1 LKASLSR
8 VRLAPQKYGANSR
21 VTPSEMSGLRHVPR
35 GYKSQMNNRVPLV
48 LYVGLSALSVMALAA
63 ALFIEW

>member
-1 LKASLSR
+1 
-8 VRLAPQKYGANSR
+8 
-21 VTPSEMSGLRHVPR
+21 MSGLRHVPR